1 VTRFSATPRPRPRP
15 SPQQQQHGASPGLA
29 TALTGCEVSLNDYV
43 YLVLEGFVRT
53 FRPRILRTT
62 LHSRHAAQFRHAA
75 HFRHVA
81 HFRHAAHSRDT
92 RCQAKTTAI
101 RRAGNLAARSDD
113 DGENPTAT
121 RTLSDGGAENLA
133 AKTPGHTRTMA
144 IVERDIAPPTPRAT
158 CCPDRR
164 GNRGTRATR
173 STPARARAKSGIRG
187 ATARPIAGTVR
198 RRN

>member
-29 TALTGCEVSLNDYV
+29 TALTGCEVSLIDYV

-75 HFRHVA
+75 HFR
-81 HFRHAAHSRDT
+81 DT

-101 RRAGNLAARSDD
+101 RRADNLAARSDD

-133 AKTPGHTRTMA
+133 AKTPGHTRTRA

-187 ATARPIAGTVR
+187 ATARPTAGTVR